1 MKEYVLY
8 STDYVVIK
16 PDGDFLKFKDGEI
29 IIYNVLKEAFE
40 DCKKIKGK
48 TACCTILSEEM
59 QGRLLNSIINHNK
72 K

>member
-48 TACCTILSEEM
+48 TARCTILSEET
-59 QGRLLNSIINHNK
+59 QGKLLNNIIKHSK
-72 K
+72 